1 MSRDLFYDMMGERG
15 EPMQITKKMRA
26 VVVAST
32 LIVLASCGDSENP
45 VLFGYTPPSP
55 KSVAAAQISE
65 VGSQTPFT
73 FKANQGEVLVVYFG
87 YTNCPDMCPTFLVAL
102 KNAKKNIGDLAQRV
116 DLAMVTVDPARDTA
130 EILPRYLSSFTD
142 KFHALIP
149 SSDEELVNVKE
160 LFQVTS
166 SVTETNGK
174 IEVVHSGTAYVVDN
188 TGTVVVEWPFGL
200 DTESMTNDLEIL
212 LTQQGTKQ

>member
-1 MSRDLFYDMMGERG
+1 
-15 EPMQITKKMRA
+15 MQISATISA
-26 VVVAST
+26 ALFATSLV
-32 LIVLASCGDSENP
+32 VLASCGATSTS
-45 VLFGYTPPSP
+45 VLHGYTPPSP
-55 KSVAAAQISE
+55 KSVAAAQVSE
-65 VGSQTPFT
+65 VSSQTPFT
-73 FKANQGEVLVVYFG
+73 FKADEGEVLVVYFG
-87 YTNCPDMCPTFLVAL
+87 YTNCPDMCPTFLVSL
-102 KNAKKNIGDLAQRV
+102 KNAKKNIGDLAERV

-149 SSDEELVNVKE
+149 SSDDELSKVKD

-166 SVTETNGK
+166 TVTETNGK
-174 IEVVHSGTAYVVDN
+174 IEVVHSGTAYVVDD

-212 LTQQGTKQ
+212 LTQQRNKQ

>member
-1 MSRDLFYDMMGERG
+1 MSCFYDMMEVEG
-15 EPMQITKKMRA
+15 EPMQIIKKMRTF
-26 VVVAST
+26 VVAST
-32 LIVLASCGDSENP
+32 LVVLASCGDSENSA
-45 VLFGYTPPSP
+45 LFGYTPPSP

-73 FKANQGEVLVVYFG
+73 FKADQGEVLVVYFG

-102 KNAKKNIGDLAQRV
+102 KNAKKNIGDLAERV
-116 DLAMVTVDPARDTA
+116 DLAMVTVDPSRDTA
-130 EILPRYLSSFTD
+130 EILPRYLSSFTN

-149 SSDEELVNVKE
+149 SSDEELTGVKE

-166 SVTETNGK
+166 NVTETNGK
-174 IEVVHSGTAYVVDN
+174 IEVVHSGTAYVVDDK
-188 TGTVVVEWPFGL
+188 GTVVVEWPFGF

-212 LTQQGTKQ
+212 LTQRGT

>member
-1 MSRDLFYDMMGERG
+1 MR
-15 EPMQITKKMRA
+15 ITKNVCA
-26 VVVAST
+26 ILAAST
-32 LIVLASCGDSENP
+32 LLVLISCGGSENS

-55 KSVAAAQISE
+55 KSVVAAQISE

-73 FKANQGEVLVVYFG
+73 FKADQGEVLVVYFG

-102 KNAKKNIGDLAQRV
+102 KNAKKNIGELATRV

-130 EILPRYLSSFTD
+130 DILPRYLSSFTD

-149 SSDEELVNVKE
+149 ASDEELSNVKE

-166 SVTETNGK
+166 SVTDTNGK
-174 IEVVHSGTAYVVDN
+174 IEVAHSGTAYVVND

-200 DTESMTNDLEIL
+200 DTESMTNDLKIL
-212 LTQQGTKQ
+212 LTNERQ

>member
-1 MSRDLFYDMMGERG
+1 MSSIYDMMEVEG
-15 EPMQITKKMRA
+15 EPMQIIKKIRA
-26 VVVAST
+26 GVVAST
-32 LIVLASCGDSENP
+32 LLVLASCVGSDNS

-55 KSVAAAQISE
+55 KNVAAAQISE

-73 FKANQGEVLVVYFG
+73 FKADEGEMLVVYFG
-87 YTNCPDMCPTFLVAL
+87 YTNCPDMCPTFLVSL
-102 KNAKKNIGDLAQRV
+102 KNAKKNIGDLAERV

-149 SSDEELVNVKE
+149 SSVNELSSVKE

-174 IEVVHSGTAYVVDN
+174 IEVVHSGTAYVVND
-188 TGTVVVEWPFGL
+188 TGSVVVEWPFGF

-212 LTQQGTKQ
+212 LTQRGTKQ